1 MHRTPSPLLAALI
14 AATLTVVPA
23 MAQQRSPNKPYAP
36 VAIVPASPP
45 KNESFEAFRTALA
58 AVAKSRV
65 YAELADLVRTRG
77 FFWDRDFGHGYD
89 PRKPAVDNLAAAI
102 QLELRNG
109 AGWRLLAAFA
119 AEPTIE
125 PLVSLPGVV
134 CAPARPGYDGVAYS
148 RLLDA
153 THTGG
158 IDWAYP
164 RADKTPVHAAPA
176 PLSTVIG
183 KLGLHFVRLMGF
195 EGSSSEPSPGRTQ
208 WARVALPD
216 ARIGF
221 VAPGSLMSLTAER
234 LCYIKDLVGW
244 RIAGYIARGN

>member
-1 MHRTPSPLLAALI
+1 MHRKASPLLAALV
-14 AATLTVVPA
+14 AATMTVAPA
-23 MAQQRSPNKPYAP
+23 MAQQRSPNKPYTP

-45 KNESFEAFRTALA
+45 KDESFEAFRTTLA

-65 YAELADLVRTRG
+65 YAELADLVRAQG

-102 QLELRNG
+102 QLERGNG

-134 CAPARPGYDGVAYS
+134 CAPARPAYDGVAYS

-153 THTGG
+153 TYTVGL
-158 IDWAYP
+158 DWAYT
-164 RADKTPVHAAPA
+164 REDKTPVHAAPA

-183 KLGLHFVRLMGF
+183 SLSLQFVRLMGF
-195 EGSSSEPSPGRTQ
+195 EGSDSEPSPGRTQ

-221 VAPGSLMSLTAER
+221 VAPGSLRSLTAER
-234 LCYIKDLVGW
+234 LCYIKNVVGW
-244 RIAGYIARGN
+244 RIAGYIAGGD